1 MEEISSL
8 VERLRSG
15 WLRER
20 LDAARALGK
29 RGHEAR
35 AAVPYLVQ
43 ALEQNNKE
51 WAGWYSGTIPKI
63 TFIQDAMAAAGESQL
78 YFELHESLNKA
89 LENIRGEQKKVTPPA
104 STPEDE
110 IMTRDP
116 EKRAPKGKI
125 RLVAELH
132 IATSEHKQSHW
143 LVGDYDSLDD
153 AWRAVLEKSRRTDAV
168 PEMAGVT
175 LNHIVYDD
183 EGNVIPWPGTSTVE
197 DTLEIV
203 DHHARELAESNELGD
218 VTLPRVSKLVNHIL
232 ADAVR
237 KRASTIHFEPQEN
250 RLVIRHRIDG
260 VLRDAL
266 ELPISISASIAARLK
281 IMASMDIAERQL
293 PQNGYLKFKF
303 CRREVAL
310 RISSMPTGL
319 GEKLVVWL
327 LDKPGAALELGQLGF
342 EEEDQQCFEHAIRQP
357 HGMIVV
363 TGPTGSG
370 KATTLYAALARI
382 TSREINVVT
391 VEPVVKYQLAT
402 INQFL
407 VNEAK
412 GPTFS
417 EGLRLAQR
425 QDADVILVGELRD
438 AETARLAL
446 ETANSALLFSTLHV
460 NDAPS
465 AVAQFLN
472 MGIPAFLVAS
482 SLSMVVGQRL
492 CRRLCIDCR
501 RPIDLSPPVLLDAG
515 FTPTEAESV
524 RVFGAS
530 GCANC
535 GNTGYIGRTTIYEI
549 LSINAD
555 LQDAINRKRS
565 AKELKE
571 IAVRQGMRTLR
582 RAGLRKVALGITTLD
597 EILRVT
603 PGDQLG
609 D

>member
-1 MEEISSL
+1 M
-8 VERLRSG
+8 
-15 WLRER
+15 
-20 LDAARALGK
+20 
-29 RGHEAR
+29 
-35 AAVPYLVQ
+35 
-43 ALEQNNKE
+43 
-51 WAGWYSGTIPKI
+51 
-63 TFIQDAMAAAGESQL
+63 
-78 YFELHESLNKA
+78 
-89 LENIRGEQKKVTPPA
+89 
-104 STPEDE
+104 
-110 IMTRDP
+110 MTRDP

-125 RLVAELH
+125 RVVAELDV
-132 IATSEHKQSHW
+132 ATSEHEQSQRW

-153 AWRAVLEKSRRTDAV
+153 AWRVVLEKSRHADAV
-168 PEMAGVT
+168 PEMAGVM

-183 EGNVIPWPGTSTVE
+183 EGNVIPWPGTSTAE

-203 DHHARELAESNELGD
+203 DQHACELAESNELGN
-218 VTLPRVSKLVNHIL
+218 VTLPRVSRLVNRIL

-250 RLVIRHRIDG
+250 RFVIRHRIDG

-281 IMASMDIAERQL
+281 IMASMDIAERRL
-293 PQNGYLKFKF
+293 PQNGYLTFKF

-310 RISSMPTGL
+310 RISSMSTSF

-327 LDKPGAALELGQLGF
+327 LDRPSAALELGQLGL
-342 EEEDQQCFEHAIRQP
+342 EEKEQQCFEQAIRQSQ
-357 HGMIVV
+357 GMIVV

-382 TSREINVVT
+382 ASREINVVT

-402 INQFL
+402 INQIL
-407 VNEAK
+407 VSEAT

-417 EGLRLAQR
+417 EGLHLAQR
-425 QDADVILVGELRD
+425 QDADVILVSELRD

-482 SLSMVVGQRL
+482 SLSMVIGQRL
-492 CRRLCIDCR
+492 CRRLCMDCR
-501 RPIDLSPPVLLDAG
+501 RPVDLSPPVLLDAG

-524 RVFGAS
+524 RIFGAR
-530 GCANC
+530 GCATC
-535 GNTGYIGRTTIYEI
+535 GNAGYLGRTAIYEI

-555 LQDAINRKRS
+555 LQDAVNRKRS

-603 PGDQLG
+603 PGD
-609 D
+609 